1 MQAANAE
8 SGEALASVAYR
19 PMYTA
24 LVFQNQHRIDK
35 RRPLW
40 GETRRSVE
48 ENDWPASSVRG
59 LCIFVSTYHLRILF
73 GDSMLE
79 KFSTGRGCFGCG
91 RIWPRESGDLYY
103 KQTQH
108 KGGTKM
114 ESIVMFDIKELAKE
128 VGFRKMLREIGTYK
142 DLDEKVEAELDQL
155 RRMEEN
161 DDFLLEEGEEMPEE

>member
-1 MQAANAE
+1 MLYLFTPNFNFLLYGFVVRRKILLKIDIDDDVIELPQVFLCPSAM
-8 SGEALASVAYR
+8 ALPGLKNVVRDVSRSRMLDPA
-19 PMYTA
+19 
-24 LVFQNQHRIDK
+24 K
-35 RRPLW
+35 R
-40 GETRRSVE
+40 
-48 ENDWPASSVRG
+48 
-59 LCIFVSTYHLRILF
+59 LF
-73 GDSMLE
+73 LQ
-79 KFSTGRGCFGCG
+79 RG
-91 RIWPRESGDLYY
+91 RIWSRESGDLYY